1 MNSNTVLKKI
11 LTLLS
16 METKEE
22 VSFVTA
28 ELVDGTVVESATF
41 DVGEPVEVVAEDGSK
56 SPAPDGEHELF
67 LRDEEGNEVRIRII
81 TKDGVITERENV
93 EEATSEEEPKAE
105 EEMSSEEVSLEEE
118 EEKEEMEEEDSE
130 ESKEVSMEDVVKS
143 VEEMSYRIEEL
154 EKKLAE
160 MQVEDEVEEEVE
172 AEEEEELPKLDGAPV
187 QASKVNVSRK
197 AAGRKTRQSAF
208 LSKLYN

>member
-16 METKEE
+16 SETKEE

-28 ELVDGTVVESATF
+28 DLVDGTKVESATF
-41 DVGEPVEVVAEDGSK
+41 DVGETVEVIAEDGSK

-67 LRDEEGNEVRIRII
+67 LKDEEGNEVRIRII
-81 TKDGVITERENV
+81 TKDGIIETRENV
-93 EEATSEEEPKAE
+93 EEATEEPKAE
-105 EEMSSEEVSLEEE
+105 EEMSSESEEEETLEEE
-118 EEKEEMEEEDSE
+118 VKEEEVEINLEE
-130 ESKEVSMEDVVKS
+130 VVKTI
-143 VEEMSYRIEEL
+143 EEMSYRIEEL

-160 MQVEDEVEEEVE
+160 AQVEEKVEEEIL
-172 AEEEEELPKLDGAPV
+172 EEEELPKLDGAPIM
-187 QASKVNVSRK
+187 ASKINNRT
-197 AAGRKTRQSAF
+197 AGSKKLNRQSAF

>member
-16 METKEE
+16 ADTKEE

-41 DVGEPVEVVAEDGSK
+41 DVGETVEVVSADGEK
-56 SPAPDGEHELF
+56 TPAPDGEHELF

-81 TKDGVITERENV
+81 TQDGVITERENV
-93 EEATSEEEPKAE
+93 EELAEEPETE
-105 EEMSSEEVSLEEE
+105 EVEMEEVSEEVEAEE
-118 EEKEEMEEEDSE
+118 EEKIEE
-130 ESKEVSMEDVVKS
+130 EVSMEIISKT
-143 VEEMSYRIEEL
+143 VEEMAYGIEEL
-154 EKKLAE
+154 EKKIAE
-160 MQVEDEVEEEVE
+160 MQVEEEVKEEIE

-197 AAGRKTRQSAF
+197 ADGRKMDRQSAF

>member
-11 LTLLS
+11 MTLLS
-16 METKEE
+16 SESKEE
-22 VSFVTA
+22 VLFVTA

-41 DVGEPVEVVAEDGSK
+41 DVGETVEVVSADGEK

-67 LRDEEGNEVRIRII
+67 LKDGEGNEVRIRII
-81 TKDGVITERENV
+81 TEGGVITERMNV
-93 EEATSEEEPKAE
+93 EEAAEEPEAE
-105 EEMSSEEVSLEEE
+105 EEMSSEETSETV
-118 EEKEEMEEEDSE
+118 EMEEEVVE
-130 ESKEVSMEDVVKS
+130 EEVVSMEIISKT
-143 VEEMSYRIEEL
+143 VEEMAYRIEEL
-154 EKKLAE
+154 EKKIAE
-160 MQVEDEVEEEVE
+160 MQVEEEVEEEVE

-197 AAGRKTRQSAF
+197 SAGKKMDRQSAF

>member
-16 METKEE
+16 SETKEE

-28 ELVDGTVVESATF
+28 DLVDGTKVESATF
-41 DVGEPVEVVAEDGSK
+41 DVGETVEVIAEDGSK

-67 LRDEEGNEVRIRII
+67 LKDEEGNEVRIRVI
-81 TKDGVITERENV
+81 TKDGIITERMNV
-93 EEATSEEEPKAE
+93 EEATEEPEAE
-105 EEMSSEEVSLEEE
+105 EEMSTEETSTEVELEEE
-118 EEKEEMEEEDSE
+118 EGDSE

-154 EKKLAE
+154 ESKIAE
-160 MQVEDEVEEEVE
+160 MQVEDVEEEVE
-172 AEEEEELPKLDGAPV
+172 AEEEDVPKLDGAPV
-187 QASKVNVSRK
+187 QASKVNVSSRK
-197 AAGRKTRQSAF
+197 KATRKNSQAAF